1 MSIRNKKVK
10 ADPNSFE
17 NMTKNVKP
25 SSYKDPYKISDNKI
39 IAWFQRYWYYYK
51 APVIICAVVLLLVGI
66 FIFDMATKKDADMNF
81 TIITNEAVS
90 EDQMYELATY
100 VTDYVTDANYD
111 GYVRMS
117 PQSIVLVDEP
127 KDDSEMASYY
137 QIMMM
142 FSDKN
147 HTAFIVDDYVYD
159 YMMDSG
165 ALEKLSTF
173 GIESE
178 EEYRIKLNGTE
189 FMEETSLN
197 DGGPYYLV
205 FKVRNE
211 DSKDDTI
218 IDNKYNMFIKLANDI
233 IGAESE
239 DNSAVESNSDK
250 LKRLAKD
257 AVNAQ

>member
-1 MSIRNKKVK
+1 MK

-17 NMTKNVKP
+17 NMTKNVKKP
-25 SSYKDPYKISDNKI
+25 SYKDPYKISDNKVV
-39 IAWFQRYWYYYK
+39 AWFQRYWYYYK

-66 FIFDMATKKDADMNF
+66 FIFDMVTKKEADMYF
-81 TIITNEAVS
+81 TIITHDAVS
-90 EDQMYELATY
+90 EEQMYELATHI
-100 VTDYVTDANYD
+100 TDYVSDANMD

-117 PQSIVLVDEP
+117 PQSIVLVEEP

-159 YMMDSG
+159 YMMDSD

-211 DSKDDTI
+211 DSKDEFI
-218 IDNKYNMFIKLANDI
+218 IDNKYDMFIKLAKDI
-233 IGAESE
+233 IGAESK
-239 DNSAVESNSDK
+239 DSSAIESNSDK
-250 LKRLAKD
+250 LKSIAKD
-257 AVNAQ
+257 AVNAE